1 MCKIPAKE
9 SLSVEF
15 KSDKKC
21 LSNSILLDAVV
32 GLANTDGGTL
42 YLGVEDDGE
51 ITGLHRSHMDVLPV
65 MAFVANNTVPSVS
78 VRTEIVRVDDIPVL
92 RIDVPKSR
100 SIVATGSGKILRR
113 RLKADGSP
121 ENVPLY
127 PFEIPI
133 RLSELGAFDF
143 SAQIIPNADFAD
155 LSSAQI
161 LHLRHIIAQRHGEA
175 ELLELSDQELLEAL
189 RLTVEHEGRML
200 PTIAG
205 LLLLGKEESLARFIP
220 TAQTAFQVLEGSA
233 IRLDEQTRLPLLAV
247 FEKYAEYFKAWNPER
262 DIEQGLFRTAIP
274 EFSPA
279 AFREALVNAFCHRD
293 YAQLGMTL
301 VQITEEGMT
310 IENPGGFIE
319 GISLRNLISAA
330 PRGRNPALADAMKRI
345 GLAERTG
352 RGIDRIF
359 AGSIIYGR
367 PWPDYSETTENN
379 VRVFIARAKP
389 NLAFMK
395 LIQDEQQRTG
405 NLPSIHA
412 LLILSALQMERRL
425 TFADLG
431 KMTHL
436 SEHRIRA
443 NLERMVEHGVIEAK
457 GSGKNRSYMLSA
469 QMYAAANETAAYV
482 RQAGIE
488 EVRQPELILR
498 YVQAQGSITR
508 GEAAD
513 LLRVSDNYAYV
524 LLKRLTEED
533 RLRAVGQKRGRKY
546 VLSTH
551 SH

>member
-32 GLANTDGGTL
+32 GLANTDGGIL

-51 ITGLHRSHMDVLPV
+51 ITGLHGAHMDVLPV

-78 VRTEIVRVDDIPVL
+78 VRTEIVRVDGIPVL

-143 SAQIIPNADFAD
+143 SAQMVPNADFAD

-233 IRLDEQTRLPLLAV
+233 IRLNEQTRLPLLAV

-279 AFREALVNAFCHRD
+279 SFREALVNAFCHRD

-301 VQITEEGMT
+301 VQITEEGLT

-319 GISLRNLISAA
+319 GISFRCAA
-330 PRGRNPALADAMKRI
+330 R
-345 GLAERTG
+345 
-352 RGIDRIF
+352 
-359 AGSIIYGR
+359 
-367 PWPDYSETTENN
+367 
-379 VRVFIARAKP
+379 
-389 NLAFMK
+389 
-395 LIQDEQQRTG
+395 
-405 NLPSIHA
+405 
-412 LLILSALQMERRL
+412 
-425 TFADLG
+425 
-431 KMTHL
+431 
-436 SEHRIRA
+436 
-443 NLERMVEHGVIEAK
+443 
-457 GSGKNRSYMLSA
+457 
-469 QMYAAANETAAYV
+469 
-482 RQAGIE
+482 
-488 EVRQPELILR
+488 
-498 YVQAQGSITR
+498 
-508 GEAAD
+508 
-513 LLRVSDNYAYV
+513 
-524 LLKRLTEED
+524 
-533 RLRAVGQKRGRKY
+533 
-546 VLSTH
+546 
-551 SH
+551 